1 MSGLFGSPPP
11 PVAAVAP
18 PMPDPTSPSV
28 IEAQN
33 ASTAAAMQRQGRAST
48 VLGKQGGPS
57 ASAPVA
63 ADSYSGSKLG
73 NN

>member
-11 PVAAVAP
+11 PPVAAAAP
-18 PMPDPTSPSV
+18 PLPDPTSPSV

-48 VLGKQGGPS
+48 VLGKQGG
-57 ASAPVA
+57 SAPVA

>member
-1 MSGLFGSPPP
+1 MAGLFGGSAPPP
-11 PVAAVAP
+11 PVAAAAP

-33 ASTAAAMQRQGRAST
+33 AATAAAMQRQGRAST
-48 VLGKQGGPS
+48 VLGKQ